1 MSITLNQSLQSWN
14 TQGFGKALCT
24 ELSFLQPG
32 SLPLHKAT
40 TLGGLVDDSDISVIF
55 LRASEDTD
63 FINAEVDVF
72 FTEVFAGCSCGD
84 EPMPVHAHCELI
96 INIDKRSAAA
106 SINLR

>member
-14 TQGFGKALCT
+14 TQGFGKTLCN
-24 ELSFLQPG
+24 ELSLLPPG

-40 TLGGLVDDSDISVIF
+40 TLGGQVDDSDISVIF
-55 LRASEDTD
+55 LRASDNTSY
-63 FINAEVDVF
+63 INAEVDVF

-84 EPMPVHAHCELI
+84 EPMPAHAHCELI
-96 INIDKRSAAA
+96 IKIDKRSARA

>member
-1 MSITLNQSLQSWN
+1 MPVTLTQSLQSWN
-14 TQGFGKALCT
+14 TQDFGKTLCA
-24 ELSFLQPG
+24 ELSLLPPG
-32 SLPLHKAT
+32 SLPLHEGT
-40 TLGGLVDDSDISVIF
+40 TLGGQVDDSDISVIF
-55 LRASEDTD
+55 LRADDDAD

-96 INIDKRSAAA
+96 IKIDKRSAAA